1 MIPRRAPRRRARY
14 LLPHVKG
21 SQVLVVTNEILERHG
36 YLERTVAALQTNPK
50 LRIETYV
57 LPDNDDLPSE
67 ATKTLENL
75 GKITDYAIEKAL
87 DRKRARGAEL
97 VATF

>member
-1 MIPRRAPRRRARY
+1 M
-14 LLPHVKG
+14 
-21 SQVLVVTNEILERHG
+21 VVTNEILERHG
-36 YLERTVAALQTNPK
+36 YLDRTVEALRTNPK

-57 LPDNDDLPSE
+57 LPDNDALPSE

-87 DRKRARGAEL
+87 DRKRASAWNFFDAASSARVERQPP
-97 VATF
+97 VPF